1 MRGCS
6 ARAAIDGAR
15 PLGSV
20 AAYRGRRG
28 PGGGAGRPAGPDRG
42 HRDRAAALPVGR
54 GPGRARR
61 GGAGGRPGR
70 GQPEGRW
77 GGWAAGQ
84 PPWTAPQLVIAQRLA
99 AGGRPELLARHSIC
113 QISRA
118 GGLRLAA
125 KVRLSRSGCVVD
137 GAGASEPGSRPHAD
151 GLACAV
157 WPQLATFAVW
167 SRSPR
172 AGAKLSAA
180 DGSSCV
186 VSGSLRAGIML
197 TPGRSCMLSGW

>member
-1 MRGCS
+1 MQRPGS
-6 ARAAIDGAR
+6 YRRRAPARERRSVPWPTWPGRWCRTPSRTGPRSSR
-15 PLGSV
+15 PSGR
-20 AAYRGRRG
+20 APGRPRPGPRTPRRRWTPPRQRPAKGRR
-28 PGGGAGRPAGPDRG
+28 
-42 HRDRAAALPVGR
+42 
-54 GPGRARR
+54 
-61 GGAGGRPGR
+61 
-70 GQPEGRW
+70 

-157 WPQLATFAVW
+157 WLQLATFAVW

-186 VSGSLRAGIML
+186 VSGSLRAGIVL